1 MMALSYLS
9 LSSIMLPSTA
19 TAFVPSSTLWKN
31 SCQASVTSS
40 SSFSTSAAPKHL
52 HLCPRDDDDDNQHI
66 TNYDD
71 NLLLPTAAFL
81 FASTFASICT
91 IWSEFSV
98 VMTGCGPPSLSD
110 AIERNAYLSV
120 IVVAGSSVFVRIV
133 SGGKSLSQIYANNTS
148 KSDMNYSLYVN
159 FVEILSLLA
168 VVGAFVALAAQSLN
182 GERMDG
188 LSGVNI
194 DMCRAI
200 QQSLDG

>member
-1 MMALSYLS
+1 
-9 LSSIMLPSTA
+9 MLPSTA

-31 SCQASVTSS
+31 SCHASVISS

-52 HLCPRDDDDDNQHI
+52 HLCPRDDDDDDDNNQHI

-98 VMTGCGPPSLSD
+98 LISGCGPKHLPD
-110 AIERNAYLSV
+110 AIERNSYLGV

-133 SGGKSLSQIYANNTS
+133 SGGKSLSQIYADNTS

-159 FVEILSLLA
+159 FVENLSFLA
-168 VVGAFVALAAQSLN
+168 VVGAFVALAAQSMN

>member
-1 MMALSYLS
+1 M
-9 LSSIMLPSTA
+9 P
-19 TAFVPSSTLWKN
+19 
-31 SCQASVTSS
+31 
-40 SSFSTSAAPKHL
+40 
-52 HLCPRDDDDDNQHI
+52 
-66 TNYDD
+66 
-71 NLLLPTAAFL
+71 
-81 FASTFASICT
+81 
-91 IWSEFSV
+91 
-98 VMTGCGPPSLSD
+98 D

-120 IVVAGSSVFVRIV
+120 LVVAGSSVFVRIV
-133 SGGKSLSQIYANNTS
+133 SGGKSLSQIYADNMS

-159 FVEILSLLA
+159 FVENLSLLA